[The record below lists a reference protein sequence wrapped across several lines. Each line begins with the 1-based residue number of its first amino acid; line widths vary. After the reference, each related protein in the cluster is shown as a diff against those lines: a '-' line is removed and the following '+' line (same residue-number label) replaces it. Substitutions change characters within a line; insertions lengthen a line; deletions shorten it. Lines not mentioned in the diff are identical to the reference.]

1 MADLLAA
8 PLQAKIALMTLAC
21 ALAISVVTDVRSHLI
36 LNVVT
41 VPALAIVLACM
52 SWLGGMPLLT
62 YSAVGAVIC
71 AGIPAVA
78 ALVNARLMGWGDVKL
93 LAVCGAV
100 AGAAAG
106 WGFALLLFVYV
117 SIAGG
122 IEAALWL
129 LAARVRGRER
139 PRYVPYGVAI
149 AAGTA
154 YAFLW
159 AGALF

>member
-8 PLQAKIALMTLAC
+8 PLQAKIALITLGL
-21 ALAISVVTDVRSHLI
+21 ALAISVVTDLRRHLI
-36 LNVVT
+36 LNLVT

-52 SWLGGMPLLT
+52 FWLGGLPLLL
-62 YSAVGAVIC
+62 YSVVGALIC
-71 AGIPAVA
+71 AAIPAVA
-78 ALVNARLMGWGDVKL
+78 ALVRAELMGWGDVKL
-93 LAVCGAV
+93 LAVSGAV
-100 AGAAAG
+100 AGGAAG
-106 WGFALLLFVYV
+106 WGFALILFVYV

-139 PRYVPYGVAI
+139 PKYVPYGVAI

-159 AGALF
+159 SGPLF